1 MYIVLCVTNTVDI
14 LPWDMVSVVEENMC
28 IVYVSVYVYVCV
40 CASMFAYVCMHLYV
54 CIHVNEL
61 CVCVYIYAQFYH
73 ALPAFLLWWLCHELC
88 PN

>member
-1 MYIVLCVTNTVDI
+1 
-14 LPWDMVSVVEENMC
+14 MVSVVEENMC

-40 CASMFAYVCMHLYV
+40 SMFAYVCTHLYV

-73 ALPAFLLWWLCHELC
+73 ALPAFLLWWLYHELC